1 MTIRID
7 ERERSRSAGGVPTSL
22 RDLLDPATGLPGETM
37 FYECLASEL
46 DRASRYGESLGVLL
60 IEGDVRGQLPDDDL
74 DTLSAAWGQALPGL
88 LRRMDHAFGLGRLA
102 MGVILPHCPE
112 QGLCA
117 RGDALMAHFVNLR
130 SLVLADS
137 PAGQVIPR
145 AGAAVYQR
153 GESMAFL
160 LEQAMAGLTTAQ
172 TQDIRKVML
181 QRHPLPEDTS

>member
-7 ERERSRSAGGVPTSL
+7 DLGRIGDMSAASHAL
-22 RDLLDPATGLPGETM
+22 SDLLDPATGLPGRAM
-37 FYECLASEL
+37 FHDCLASEL

-60 IEGDVRGQLPDDDL
+60 IEGVPGGALTDAEL

-112 QGLCA
+112 DGLCA
-117 RGDALMAHFVNLR
+117 RGDALLAHFVNLR
-130 SLVLADS
+130 SLVLPGNAES
-137 PAGQVIPR
+137 PVVPC

-153 GESMAFL
+153 GESLVML
-160 LEQAMAGLTTAQ
+160 LEQAMAALVEARS
-172 TQDIRKVML
+172 RKSGKVVL
-181 QRHPLPEDTS
+181 LRHPLPEDAS